1 MMQRSQL
8 ISDMIS
14 ESQNQKSN
22 TYFSTVLVKEMTE
35 IMRENT
41 NVFLQD
47 GYDKESLSYEELAK
61 WLENFNTESLVKKE
75 WYRILIIS

>member
-35 IMRENT
+35 ILRENT

-47 GYDKESLSYEELAK
+47 GYDKESLSCEELAK
-61 WLENFNTESLVKKE
+61 WLENFNTKSLVKKE